1 MRQVRGHS
9 SAVTLLVYSHYRKLV
24 IIVYKVINMDGCTF
38 LGFKISCTIHSHY
51 KAGKSQGIFNIS
63 LIVFGKKKVIQLG
76 WLEGR

>member
-51 KAGKSQGIFNIS
+51 KGCNASTNCDLYTYYDYAYVQDLVIS
-63 LIVFGKKKVIQLG
+63 IAL
-76 WLEGR
+76 